1 MSAGGE
7 RLAPRAVAVN
17 LLGLAEQPEFGD
29 TPYRVSAEGNSY
41 VPAGDGGIVLG
52 VRLGESVFARDADHA
67 AAGACLVH
75 PDQAARHALTIY
87 SCIGNRVVVRTGQAA
102 GARGVVVGKRGE
114 AGRVIVSL
122 AQDDLGRLR
131 PADQVAVRALGQGW
145 RPAGFPP
152 EVTVLNT
159 DPAAFAALPIAVS
172 DNGGRVIAGVRMIA
186 ASKLAGNG
194 IGRPAAGWDLDLQL
208 SEPPGRRD
216 RDRQGGGQAAG
227 TPDAQPPDGTGAA
240 AGLLL
245 GDLLAVSDL
254 DARWNMGY
262 RRGWLTVGLVVH
274 GASPLPGH
282 GPGITPI
289 LTGPAGVLQ
298 AEPDLAGHVGL
309 TEAVARAL
317 TAAE

>member
-1 MSAGGE
+1 VSAGAEG
-7 RLAPRAVAVN
+7 LALRPVAVN
-17 LLGLAEQPEFGD
+17 LLGLVEQPEFGS
-29 TPYRVSAEGNSY
+29 TPYRVSADGSSY
-41 VPAGDGGIVLG
+41 VPVGDGGIVLG

-67 AAGACLVH
+67 APGACLVH
-75 PDQAARHALTIY
+75 PDEGARHALTVY
-87 SCIGNRVVVRTGQAA
+87 SCIGNQVVIRTGQAA

-122 AQDDLGRLR
+122 AQEDLARLR
-131 PADQVAVRALGQGW
+131 PADQVAVRAYGQGW
-145 RPAGFPP
+145 RPAGFPA

-159 DPAAFAALPIAVS
+159 APAAFAALPVAVT
-172 DNGGRVIAGVRMIA
+172 DGGRVLAGVRMIA

-208 SEPPGRRD
+208 SAP
-216 RDRQGGGQAAG
+216 GGQSG
-227 TPDAQPPDGTGAA
+227 DSRGRTGS
-240 AGLLL
+240 LLL
-245 GDLLAVSDL
+245 GDLLAISDL

-298 AEPDLAGHVGL
+298 AEPDPAGHVGL
-309 TEAVARAL
+309 TEAAAQAL
-317 TAAE
+317 IEGEPELE

>member
-1 MSAGGE
+1 MSADAQGLVL
-7 RLAPRAVAVN
+7 RPVAVN
-17 LLGLAEQPEFGD
+17 LLGLVEQPEFGS
-29 TPYRVSAEGNSY
+29 TPYRVSADGSSY
-41 VPAGDGGIVLG
+41 VPVGDGGIVLG

-67 AAGACLVH
+67 APGACLVH
-75 PDQAARHALTIY
+75 PDEAARHALTVY
-87 SCIGNRVVVRTGQAA
+87 SCIGNQVVIRTGLAA

-122 AQDDLGRLR
+122 AQEDLARLR
-131 PADQVAVRALGQGW
+131 PADQVAVRAYGQGW
-145 RPAGFPP
+145 RPAGFPA

-159 DPAAFAALPIAVS
+159 APAAFAALPVAVT
-172 DNGGRVIAGVRMIA
+172 DDGRVLAGVRMIA

-208 SEPPGRRD
+208 SAPGGPSGD
-216 RDRQGGGQAAG
+216 GSG
-227 TPDAQPPDGTGAA
+227 GTGR
-240 AGLLL
+240 LLL

-298 AEPDLAGHVGL
+298 AEPDPAGHAGL
-309 TEAVARAL
+309 TEAAAQAL
-317 TAAE
+317 IEGEPELE

>member
-1 MSAGGE
+1 VSADAEG
-7 RLAPRAVAVN
+7 LALRPVAVN
-17 LLGLAEQPEFGD
+17 LLGLVEQPEFGS
-29 TPYRVSAEGNSY
+29 TPYQVSADGSPY
-41 VPAGDGGIVLG
+41 VPVGDGGIVLG

-67 AAGACLVH
+67 APGACLVH
-75 PDQAARHALTIY
+75 PDQGARHALTVY
-87 SCIGNRVVVRTGQAA
+87 SCIGNQVVIRTGLAA
-102 GARGVVVGKRGE
+102 GARGIVVGKRGE
-114 AGRVIVSL
+114 EGRVIISL
-122 AQDDLGRLR
+122 AQEDLARLR
-131 PADQVAVRALGQGW
+131 PADQVAVRAYGQGW
-145 RPAGFPP
+145 RPASFPA

-159 DPAAFAALPIAVS
+159 APAAFTALPIAVS
-172 DNGGRVIAGVRMIA
+172 GDGRVLAGVRMIA

-208 SEPPGRRD
+208 SAPGQQSGNGSGR
-216 RDRQGGGQAAG
+216 
-227 TPDAQPPDGTGAA
+227 TGR
-240 AGLLL
+240 LLL

-298 AEPDLAGHVGL
+298 AEPDPAGHAGL
-309 TEAVARAL
+309 TE
-317 TAAE
+317 TAAQALIEGEPELE

>member
-1 MSAGGE
+1 MSADADG
-7 RLAPRAVAVN
+7 LALRPVAVN
-17 LLGLAEQPEFGD
+17 LLGLVEQPEFGS
-29 TPYRVSAEGNSY
+29 TPYQVSADGSPY
-41 VPAGDGGIVLG
+41 VPVGDGGIVLG

-67 AAGACLVH
+67 APGACLVH
-75 PDQAARHALTIY
+75 PDQGARHALTIY
-87 SCIGNRVVVRTGQAA
+87 SCIGNQVVIRTGLAA
-102 GARGVVVGKRGE
+102 GARGIVVGKRGE
-114 AGRVIVSL
+114 EGRVIISL
-122 AQDDLGRLR
+122 AQEDLARLR
-131 PADQVAVRALGQGW
+131 PADQVAVRAYGQGW
-145 RPAGFPP
+145 RPASFPA

-159 DPAAFAALPIAVS
+159 APAAFAALPIAVTG
-172 DNGGRVIAGVRMIA
+172 DGRVLVGVRMIA

-208 SEPPGRRD
+208 SAPGQQSGNGSGR
-216 RDRQGGGQAAG
+216 AG
-227 TPDAQPPDGTGAA
+227 R
-240 AGLLL
+240 LLL

-298 AEPDLAGHVGL
+298 AEPDPAGHAGL
-309 TEAVARAL
+309 TDTAVQAL
-317 TAAE
+317 IEGEPELE

>member
-1 MSAGGE
+1 MSADAEG
-7 RLAPRAVAVN
+7 LALRPVAVN
-17 LLGLAEQPEFGD
+17 LLGLVEQPEFGS
-29 TPYRVSAEGNSY
+29 TPYRVSADGSSY
-41 VPAGDGGIVLG
+41 VPVGDGGIVLG

-67 AAGACLVH
+67 APGACLVH
-75 PDQAARHALTIY
+75 PDEGARHALTVY
-87 SCIGNRVVVRTGQAA
+87 SCIGNQVVIRTGQAA
-102 GARGVVVGKRGE
+102 GARGIVVGKRGE

-122 AQDDLGRLR
+122 AQEDLARLR
-131 PADQVAVRALGQGW
+131 PADQVAVRAYGQGW
-145 RPAGFPP
+145 RPAGFPA

-159 DPAAFAALPIAVS
+159 APAAFAALPVAVT
-172 DNGGRVIAGVRMIA
+172 DGGRVLAGVRMIA

-208 SEPPGRRD
+208 SAPGEQSGD
-216 RDRQGGGQAAG
+216 GSG
-227 TPDAQPPDGTGAA
+227 GTGS
-240 AGLLL
+240 LLL

-289 LTGPAGVLQ
+289 LSGPAGVLQ
-298 AEPDLAGHVGL
+298 AEPDPTGHVGL
-309 TEAVARAL
+309 TEAAAQAL
-317 TAAE
+317 IEGEPELE

>member
-1 MSAGGE
+1 VSAGAEG
-7 RLAPRAVAVN
+7 LALRPVAVN
-17 LLGLAEQPEFGD
+17 LLGLVEQPEFGS
-29 TPYRVSAEGNSY
+29 TPYRVSADGNSY
-41 VPAGDGGIVLG
+41 VPVGDGGIVLG

-67 AAGACLVH
+67 APGACLVH
-75 PDQAARHALTIY
+75 PDEGARHALTIY
-87 SCIGNRVVVRTGQAA
+87 SCIGNQVVVRTGLAA
-102 GARGVVVGKRGE
+102 GARGIVVGKRGE

-122 AQDDLGRLR
+122 AQEILARLR
-131 PADQVAVRALGQGW
+131 PADQVAVRAYGQGW
-145 RPAGFPP
+145 RPAGFPA
-152 EVTVLNT
+152 EVTVLNAA
-159 DPAAFAALPIAVS
+159 PAAFAALPVAVTG
-172 DNGGRVIAGVRMIA
+172 GGRVLAGVRMIA

-208 SEPPGRRD
+208 SAP
-216 RDRQGGGQAAG
+216 GGQSG
-227 TPDAQPPDGTGAA
+227 DGSGGTGS
-240 AGLLL
+240 LLL

-298 AEPDLAGHVGL
+298 AEPDQAGHAGL
-309 TEAVARAL
+309 TEAAAQAL
-317 TAAE
+317 TEGEPELE

>member
-1 MSAGGE
+1 MSADAEG
-7 RLAPRAVAVN
+7 LALRPVAVN
-17 LLGLAEQPEFGD
+17 LLGLVEQPEFGS
-29 TPYRVSAEGNSY
+29 TPYRVSADGSPY
-41 VPAGDGGIVLG
+41 VPVGDGGIVLG

-67 AAGACLVH
+67 APGACLVH
-75 PDQAARHALTIY
+75 PDEGARHALTVY
-87 SCIGNRVVVRTGQAA
+87 SCIGNQVVIRTGLAA
-102 GARGVVVGKRGE
+102 GSRGVVVGKRGE
-114 AGRVIVSL
+114 EGRVIISL
-122 AQDDLGRLR
+122 AQEDLARLR
-131 PADQVAVRALGQGW
+131 PADQVAVRAYGQGW
-145 RPAGFPP
+145 RPAGFPA

-159 DPAAFAALPIAVS
+159 APTAFAALPIAVTG
-172 DNGGRVIAGVRMIA
+172 DGRVLAGVRMIA

-208 SEPPGRRD
+208 SAPGQQSGNGSGRAD
-216 RDRQGGGQAAG
+216 R
-227 TPDAQPPDGTGAA
+227 
-240 AGLLL
+240 LLL

-298 AEPDLAGHVGL
+298 AEPDPAGHAGL
-309 TEAVARAL
+309 TE
-317 TAAE
+317 TAAQALIEGEPELE

>member
-1 MSAGGE
+1 MSVDAKG
-7 RLAPRAVAVN
+7 LALRPVAVN
-17 LLGLAEQPEFGD
+17 LLGLVEQPEFGS
-29 TPYRVSAEGNSY
+29 TPYRVSADGDSY
-41 VPAGDGGIVLG
+41 VPVGDGGIVLG

-67 AAGACLVH
+67 APGACLVH
-75 PDQAARHALTIY
+75 PDQGARHALTIY
-87 SCIGNRVVVRTGQAA
+87 SCIGNQVVVRTGLAA
-102 GARGVVVGKRGE
+102 GARGIVVGKRGE
-114 AGRVIVSL
+114 EGRVVVSL
-122 AQDDLGRLR
+122 AQEDLARLR
-131 PADQVAVRALGQGW
+131 PADQIAVRAYGQGW
-145 RPAGFPP
+145 RPAGFPA

-159 DPAAFAALPIAVS
+159 APAAFAALPVAVTG
-172 DNGGRVIAGVRMIA
+172 GGRVLVGVRMIA

-208 SEPPGRRD
+208 SAS
-216 RDRQGGGQAAG
+216 GGQAGNGSGG
-227 TPDAQPPDGTGAA
+227 TSR
-240 AGLLL
+240 LLL

-298 AEPDLAGHVGL
+298 AEADPAGHVGL
-309 TEAVARAL
+309 TEAAAQAL
-317 TAAE
+317 IEGEPELE

>member
-1 MSAGGE
+1 
-7 RLAPRAVAVN
+7 VN
-17 LLGLAEQPEFGD
+17 LLGLVEQPEFGS
-29 TPYRVSAEGNSY
+29 TPYRVSADGTPY
-41 VPAGDGGIVLG
+41 VPVGDGGVALG
-52 VRLGESVFARDADHA
+52 VRLGESVWARDADHA
-67 AAGACLVH
+67 APGACLIH
-75 PDQAARHALTIY
+75 PDEGARHALTVY
-87 SCIGNRVVVRTGQAA
+87 SCIGNQVVVRTGLAA
-102 GARGVVVGKRGE
+102 GARGLVVGKRGE

-122 AQDDLGRLR
+122 AQEDLARLR
-131 PADQVAVRALGQGW
+131 PADQIAVRAYGQGW
-145 RPAGFPP
+145 RPAGFPA

-159 DPAAFAALPIAVS
+159 APAALAALPITVTG
-172 DNGGRVIAGVRMIA
+172 DDRVLAGVRMIA

-208 SEPPGRRD
+208 DALSAGPD
-216 RDRQGGGQAAG
+216 SGGGAG
-227 TPDAQPPDGTGAA
+227 SGGV
-240 AGLLL
+240 GRVLL

-298 AEPDLAGHVGL
+298 AEPDLARHVGL
-309 TEAVARAL
+309 TEAAAL
-317 TAAE
+317 ALIEGAPELQ

>member
-1 MSAGGE
+1 VSADAEGQAL
-7 RLAPRAVAVN
+7 RPVAVN
-17 LLGLAEQPEFGD
+17 LLGLVEQPEFGS
-29 TPYRVSAEGNSY
+29 TPYRVSADGSSY
-41 VPAGDGGIVLG
+41 VPVGDGGIVLG

-67 AAGACLVH
+67 APGACLVH
-75 PDQAARHALTIY
+75 PDEGARHALTVY
-87 SCIGNRVVVRTGQAA
+87 SCIGNQVVIRTGQAA
-102 GARGVVVGKRGE
+102 GARGIVVGKRGE

-122 AQDDLGRLR
+122 AQEDLARLR
-131 PADQVAVRALGQGW
+131 PADQVAVRAYGQGW
-145 RPAGFPP
+145 RPAGFPA

-159 DPAAFAALPIAVS
+159 APAAFAALPVAVT
-172 DNGGRVIAGVRMIA
+172 DGGRVLAGVRMIA

-208 SEPPGRRD
+208 SAP
-216 RDRQGGGQAAG
+216 GGQSG
-227 TPDAQPPDGTGAA
+227 DGSGGTGS
-240 AGLLL
+240 LLL
-245 GDLLAVSDL
+245 GDLLAISDL

-309 TEAVARAL
+309 TEAAAQAL
-317 TAAE
+317 IEGEPELE